1 MLDFWIRVKD
11 LIKEQNTTQDKIATQ
26 INERADNFS
35 RWIQKDRLPDAE
47 QSYKIADALGVSVEY
62 LVTGKEKDNLPKI
75 TETKDLLLKAIEN
88 LDTMK

>member
-1 MLDFWIRVKD
+1 MLDFWIRVKE
-11 LIKEQNTTQDKIATQ
+11 LLKVVNITQQDIATS
-26 INERADNFS
+26 IHIPPDTFS
-35 RWIQKDRLPDAE
+35 KWIQKDRLPNAE